1 MYWSCDRKKLDQ
13 IVSVHSIDTSKDC
26 FRDPIYLVEAGICLA
41 FFAKSCSMLK
51 PELTGLA
58 FLEFS

>member
-13 IVSVHSIDTSKDC
+13 IVSVHIDTSKDC
-26 FRDPIYLVEAGICLA
+26 LRDPIYLVEAGICLV
-41 FFAKSCSMLK
+41 FFAKSCSILE

-58 FLEFS
+58 SLEL